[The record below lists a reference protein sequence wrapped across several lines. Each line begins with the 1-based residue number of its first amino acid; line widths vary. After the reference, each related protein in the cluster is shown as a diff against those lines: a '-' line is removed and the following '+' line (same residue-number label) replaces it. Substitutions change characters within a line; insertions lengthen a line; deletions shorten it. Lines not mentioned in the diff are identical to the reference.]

1 MEVENLREA
10 REPGERWMVGELMSS
25 GDGGVLDVVAF
36 PLSVNVTS
44 CLPLLLIGGYGGEA
58 VFLSSSFFIQ
68 SMEDSA
74 RKHKRGHV
82 PSFGRLRSTW
92 RIFFFSLFLSEDSG
106 APDGIFFPFILSFIR
121 DIGSQS
127 KGWKYSSDVDSTVA
141 RLCSAD

>member
-1 MEVENLREA
+1 MLTQGWLEKYYTVAMRVKYGGRELKGGK
-10 REPGERWMVGELMSS
+10 RTGERWMVGELMSS

-82 PSFGRLRSTW
+82 PSFGRLRST
-92 RIFFFSLFLSEDSG
+92 
-106 APDGIFFPFILSFIR
+106 
-121 DIGSQS
+121 
-127 KGWKYSSDVDSTVA
+127 
-141 RLCSAD
+141 

>member
-68 SMEDSA
+68 SMEDSV

-82 PSFGRLRSTW
+82 PSFGRLRST
-92 RIFFFSLFLSEDSG
+92 
-106 APDGIFFPFILSFIR
+106 
-121 DIGSQS
+121 
-127 KGWKYSSDVDSTVA
+127 
-141 RLCSAD
+141 